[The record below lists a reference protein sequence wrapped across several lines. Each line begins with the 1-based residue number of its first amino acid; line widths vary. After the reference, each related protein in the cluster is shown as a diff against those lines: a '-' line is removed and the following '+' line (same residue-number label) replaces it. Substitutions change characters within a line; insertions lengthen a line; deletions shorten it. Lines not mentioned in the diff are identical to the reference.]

1 MAVDY
6 MSNKTEEKLKALL
19 EKEELLKKAKQALK
33 RKMKLEEK
41 KKREKLCKDTG
52 ELTEKY
58 FNIDHLSIEDREVLF
73 ESISIRVNEK
83 IENLFPNVQKIKHIS
98 SEDENNKIINNHSP
112 VAL

>member
-1 MAVDY
+1 
-6 MSNKTEEKLKALL
+6 MSNKTEEKLKVLL
-19 EKEELLKKAKQALK
+19 VKEEQLKKEKQELK

-41 KKREKLCKDTG
+41 KKREKLCKNTG

-58 FNIDHLSIEDREVLF
+58 FNIEHLSIEDREVLF

-83 IENLFPNVQKIKHIS
+83 IVYLFPSVQQINNIS
-98 SEDENNKIINNHSP
+98 SEDENNRIVTDHSP

>member
-1 MAVDY
+1 
-6 MSNKTEEKLKALL
+6 MSNKTVEKLKILL
-19 EKEELLKKAKQALK
+19 EKEEQLKKAKQELK

-58 FNIDHLSIEDREVLF
+58 FNIEHLSIEEREVLF

-83 IENLFPNVQKIKHIS
+83 IENLFSSAQQIKYIS
-98 SEDENNKIINNHSP
+98 SEDENNNTVSKHSS

>member
-1 MAVDY
+1 

-19 EKEELLKKAKQALK
+19 EKEEQLKKEKQELK

-41 KKREKLCKDTG
+41 KKREKLCKNTG

-58 FNIDHLSIEDREVLF
+58 FNIEHLSIEEREALF

-83 IENLFPNVQKIKHIS
+83 IENLFPSVQQINNIS
-98 SEDENNKIINNHSP
+98 SEDENNRIVTNHSP

>member
-1 MAVDY
+1 

-19 EKEELLKKAKQALK
+19 EKEEQLKKAKQELK

-58 FNIDHLSIEDREVLF
+58 FNIEHLSIEDREVLF

-83 IENLFPNVQKIKHIS
+83 IENLFPITQQIKHIS
-98 SEDENNKIINNHSP
+98 SEDENNNTVTDHSP

>member
-1 MAVDY
+1 MN
-6 MSNKTEEKLKALL
+6 NKTEEKLKALL
-19 EKEELLKKAKQALK
+19 EKEEQLKKTKQELK

-58 FNIDHLSIEDREVLF
+58 FNIEHLSIEEREVLF

-83 IENLFPNVQKIKHIS
+83 IENLFPGVQQINNIS
-98 SEDENNKIINNHSP
+98 SEDENNRIVTNHSS

>member
-1 MAVDY
+1 

-19 EKEELLKKAKQALK
+19 EKKEEQLKKEKQELK

-41 KKREKLCKDTG
+41 KKREKLCKNTG
-52 ELTEKY
+52 ELTENIY
-58 FNIDHLSIEDREVLF
+58 FNIEHLSIEDREVLF

-83 IENLFPNVQKIKHIS
+83 IEKLFPSVQQIKYIS
-98 SEDENNKIINNHSP
+98 SEDENNNTVSKHSS

>member
-1 MAVDY
+1 

-19 EKEELLKKAKQALK
+19 EKEEQLKKEKQELK

-41 KKREKLCKDTG
+41 KKREKLCKNTG

-58 FNIDHLSIEDREVLF
+58 FNIEHLSIEEREALF

-83 IENLFPNVQKIKHIS
+83 IENLFPSVQQINNIS
-98 SEDENNKIINNHSP
+98 SEDENNRIGTNHSP

>member
-1 MAVDY
+1 

-19 EKEELLKKAKQALK
+19 EKEEQLKKEKQELK

-41 KKREKLCKDTG
+41 KKREKLCKNTG

-58 FNIDHLSIEDREVLF
+58 FNIEHLSIKDREVLF

-83 IENLFPNVQKIKHIS
+83 IENLFPNALKIKHIS
-98 SEDENNKIINNHSP
+98 SEDENNKIVTNHSP

>member
-1 MAVDY
+1 

-19 EKEELLKKAKQALK
+19 EKEEQLKKAKQELK
-33 RKMKLEEK
+33 RKMKIEEK

-58 FNIDHLSIEDREVLF
+58 FNIEHLSIEDREALF
-73 ESISIRVNEK
+73 ESISVRVNEK
-83 IENLFPNVQKIKHIS
+83 IENTFPNEQKTNEHLS
-98 SEDENNKIINNHSP
+98 LDENNQTINHSSP

>member
-1 MAVDY
+1 
-6 MSNKTEEKLKALL
+6 MSNKTEEKLKVLI
-19 EKEELLKKAKQALK
+19 EKEEKLKKAKQELK
-33 RKMKLEEK
+33 RKMKIEEK

-58 FNIDHLSIEDREVLF
+58 FNIEHLSIEDREILF

-83 IENLFPNVQKIKHIS
+83 IDNLFPSAQQINLFS
-98 SEDENNKIINNHSP
+98 SEDENNNTVSKHSS